1 MVYERR
7 FGMQISWEWYRVFYY
22 AARYGNF
29 SRAAEVMLSDQPN
42 VTRTVRNLEAALGC
56 QLFVRS
62 NRGCTLT
69 PEGAKLFSAVEAAHE
84 RIEDG
89 EYELSRD
96 RSLEAGVITVGASE
110 TALHE
115 LLIDAIRRFHSH
127 YPGIRVRIFNHSTP
141 QAVAALHDGLVDLAV
156 VSTPTAVRPPITE
169 RGLAVFRECAV
180 AGAQL
185 SDLRG
190 RTLSLSELSQYPL
203 IMLGRGTMTY
213 EFYTEL
219 FSRSGVELRADIEGR
234 DDRSG
239 AADGSRRAWDR
250 ISAGVLCPAGDSVGR
265 CVRAEAL
272 VYDTRAED
280 MSFETLGHA
289 AVNRGEGTRKATRRR
304 QRSASRRVIFFTV

>member
-169 RGLAVFRECAV
+169 RGLSVFRECAV

-219 FSRSGVELRADIEGR
+219 FSRSGVELRADIEAATTDQVLPMVAAGLGIGFLPVSFAQPGIASGEVFELKLSFTIPER
-234 DDRSG
+234 RICLLKRSDMPLSI
-239 AADGSRRAWDR
+239 AARELEKQL
-250 ISAGVLCPAGDSVGR
+250 VGDSGQLRNV
-265 CVRAEAL
+265 
-272 VYDTRAED
+272 
-280 MSFETLGHA
+280 
-289 AVNRGEGTRKATRRR
+289 
-304 QRSASRRVIFFTV
+304 